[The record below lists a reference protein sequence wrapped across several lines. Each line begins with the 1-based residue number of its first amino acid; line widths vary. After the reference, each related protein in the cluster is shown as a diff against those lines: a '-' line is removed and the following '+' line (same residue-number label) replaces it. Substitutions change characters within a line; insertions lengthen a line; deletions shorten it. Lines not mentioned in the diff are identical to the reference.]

1 MPLEHRFTV
10 KQNSYASTRCRVPC
24 AKLVFLMGW
33 IRPRLAC
40 VAAGWLVFRVAL
52 LVWVPATLCTNVAAT
67 AAAECTCDH
76 GDGQMCPMH
85 HVRAKAH
92 GATSSA
98 LSPGSPA
105 SPSCSCRSTADPL
118 GAMAA
123 TPIGSPAVLAV
134 ATVSV
139 ISLEPT
145 ATVHA
150 IASEPL
156 HWASVPDS
164 PPPRS

>member
-1 MPLEHRFTV
+1 M
-10 KQNSYASTRCRVPC
+10 A
-24 AKLVFLMGW
+24 W
-33 IRPRLAC
+33 IRPRLAR
-40 VAAGWLVFRVAL
+40 VAAGWLVFKIAL
-52 LVWVPATLCTNVAAT
+52 LVCVPTTLCATATAST

-85 HVRAKAH
+85 HVRTKAH
-92 GATSSA
+92 
-98 LSPGSPA
+98 GSPA

-123 TPIGSPAVLAV
+123 SLIGSPAVLAA

-139 ISLEPT
+139 ASLEPAARVR
-145 ATVHA
+145 AT
-150 IASEPL
+150 ASEPL